1 MPLIA
6 RHSHE
11 CLVHPSLI
19 VCCALAA
26 RDGIFGTLLTSAV
39 QVLLLA
45 PNTITSINSSRLVQS
60 PESIN
65 VIKMKNTAVLS
76 AAALLVL
83 RGVQA
88 QDLPAC
94 GQTCVN
100 NMLGLAAE
108 LGCGDVQGSEREA
121 CLCRNPNFL
130 YGINDCSTAVCAED
144 TEAAAAAVRYGLSY
158 CADRGV
164 TVEPVP
170 AGTVTEA
177 TNTETVTATGTG
189 GGANGG
195 AVPIVTTIVS
205 DGTTLVSTIG
215 TGTVTGTAG
224 GGAVVPIVTTI
235 VSDGTTLTSTVGTST
250 ITGTAGSGDDDSNTA
265 VVSTFTTV
273 ITSGDNTITST
284 GVTTI
289 GINGVSGASQ
299 LPVTTVAVPVVT
311 TITSGDDT
319 ITSTIGTTS
328 VVSTLT
334 GSALTSALE
343 SQASDAA
350 STGGDDSNTASGS
363 ATTTDSGSSSET
375 QTGDAAASSTTG
387 GGNDSAGMSL
397 TAPAFGLLAA
407 MGVAAILF

>member
-1 MPLIA
+1 
-6 RHSHE
+6 
-11 CLVHPSLI
+11 
-19 VCCALAA
+19 
-26 RDGIFGTLLTSAV
+26 
-39 QVLLLA
+39 
-45 PNTITSINSSRLVQS
+45 
-60 PESIN
+60 
-65 VIKMKNTAVLS
+65 
-76 AAALLVL
+76 
-83 RGVQA
+83 
-88 QDLPAC
+88 
-94 GQTCVN
+94 
-100 NMLGLAAE
+100 MLGLAAE

-164 TVEPVP
+164 TVGPVP

-177 TNTETVTATGTG
+177 TNTETVTATATG

-215 TGTVTGTAG
+215 TA
-224 GGAVVPIVTTI
+224 AN
-235 VSDGTTLTSTVGTST
+235 
-250 ITGTAGSGDDDSNTA
+250 GDDDSNTA

-273 ITSGDNTITST
+273 ITSGDDTITST

-311 TITSGDDT
+311 TITSGDDL